1 MARRKF
7 VLFCRRRKHRLA
19 RVHADNAPSHFATN
33 AQIESLARDSYRR
46 LLAYLAARS
55 GDVAGAEDALSE
67 AFVAALQRWPMEGLP
82 EKPEA
87 WLLTAARRRMIDA
100 ARHEEVRDQAAE
112 RLLMASEMA
121 ELQVETKDHFPDERL
136 KLLFVCA
143 HPAIDASVRTPLM
156 LQTVMGLD
164 AARIASAF
172 LTSPTAMGQRLVR
185 AKTIIRDAGIP
196 FSIPA
201 KSELSLRVQSVLEAI
216 YTAYTCGWDD
226 GEDATRDG
234 LVNEALWLGRMAVE
248 LLPHEPEALGLLALM
263 LHSQARHSA
272 RRDAEGSYVPLP
284 EQDVRL

>member
-33 AQIESLARDSYRR
+33 AQIESFARDSYRR

-100 ARHEEVRDQAAE
+100 ARHAEVRDQAAE

-172 LTSPTAMGQRLVR
+172 LTSPDSNGSAFSAGKKRKSAMRASLFPFRPKVNCRCGCNRCWRQFIPPTPAAGTTAR
-185 AKTIIRDAGIP
+185 TP
-196 FSIPA
+196 PA
-201 KSELSLRVQSVLEAI
+201 
-216 YTAYTCGWDD
+216 TG
-226 GEDATRDG
+226 
-234 LVNEALWLGRMAVE
+234 
-248 LLPHEPEALGLLALM
+248 
-263 LHSQARHSA
+263 
-272 RRDAEGSYVPLP
+272 
-284 EQDVRL
+284 